1 MANLA
6 ACYPELLLGE
16 GLRDAL
22 TQWLIECLLCQEPQL
37 RLGALNVAYNLAWAL
52 DHEIVGG
59 EESTVGQDVTLDDW
73 KGEWV
78 AGLTEALLSDGNP
91 GEQGISLSS
100 FKIFTRSRKVQ

>member
-6 ACYPELLLGE
+6 ACYPEILLGE

-22 TQWLIECLLCQEPQL
+22 TQWLIECLLCQEQQL
-37 RLGALNVAYNLAWAL
+37 RLGALNVAYNLTWAL
-52 DHEIVGG
+52 DHDIVGG
-59 EESTVGQDVTLDDW
+59 EEGVEGLLDDW

-91 GEQGISLSS
+91 GDQGI
-100 FKIFTRSRKVQ
+100 